1 MARPGEANNSF
12 FCNCKKK
19 SNLEPH
25 HIRWVYTAITQN
37 NSETMATS
45 AQNLSMII
53 DEMLTNKPADRAAA
67 LLLLSAKG
75 LLPKKLL
82 EPPKEKKTS
91 RFASKAAED
100 FAEAKGITVPDDFKG
115 TAANDKISVKD
126 LKTLAEPPK
135 KKVNA
140 SPGAQQFAR
149 DNGIDIETVTGT
161 GENGK
166 VLLKD
171 VKDLVTTPA
180 AATDAPDD
188 KTKISPSAAKL
199 MKQYNW
205 DEDDVSHI
213 QGSGK
218 NGTLLAKDL
227 AEMVKETL
235 EEEEGEET
243 DPESD
248 SEALFTE

>member
-1 MARPGEANNSF
+1 
-12 FCNCKKK
+12 
-19 SNLEPH
+19 
-25 HIRWVYTAITQN
+25 
-37 NSETMATS
+37 MATS
-45 AQNLSMII
+45 AQNLSQII
-53 DEMLTNKPADRAAA
+53 DE
-67 LLLLSAKG
+67 LLLAKPGNRADAIKLLADKG

-82 EPPKEKKTS
+82 EAPKDKKVS

-100 FAEAKGITVPDDFKG
+100 FAEAKGITIPEDFKG

-126 LKTLAEPPK
+126 LKALAEPPK
-135 KKVNA
+135 KKIFA

-166 VLLKD
+166 ILLKD
-171 VKDLVTTPA
+171 VKALVTAPA
-180 AATDAPDD
+180 AAAEETPDD
-188 KTKISPSAAKL
+188 KVKISPSAAKL
-199 MKQYNW
+199 MKQHGW

-227 AEMVKETL
+227 AEMVKEAL
-235 EEEEGEET
+235 EDAGETT

-248 SEALFTE
+248 ED